1 MWQEEKSEFAVEAH
15 CQVSCSGVTIT
26 ALPNSHQRGNMSFV
40 NGNVCKIL
48 LPGSPLS
55 FDLNIH
61 SLKLAD
67 GKYLKLVRLDKKA
80 YGVKLKVPCYKEKC

>member
-40 NGNVCKIL
+40 NDNVCKIL

-61 SLKLAD
+61 SLKMDKIALWE
-67 GKYLKLVRLDKKA
+67 KRSNSRKVLVNRIL
-80 YGVKLKVPCYKEKC
+80 